1 MTCNQVFAVIV
12 DDKMPSDS
20 ITFTTTFHNIPT
32 IGISNRE
39 AILSDKSVYGTYLR
53 TVSSYSHQ
61 ADVWVEILNYLN
73 YNCVVFIH
81 SNDIDGRSTQNRFET
96 LADES
101 NFKVETVIEYEPGFP
116 DIIKQLEETK
126 LSSSCRVFILYT
138 NSEDSEAIF
147 QQIIMLNM
155 SDSGYVWLVSE
166 QALQAKNKPIGVLG
180 LKLQNLDNTE
190 GHIRDSVYTLGM
202 ALRSMYTTENI
213 TKPPSDCKDLGR
225 AKWESGSK
233 LFSHLKK
240 QSLLYG
246 KTGRVAFDER
256 GDRINSDYDIINV
269 ANKEL
274 NVVVGQYYFSQTKMK
289 MILTLNESEIIWSGN
304 EVNKPIGYEVPTHLR
319 VATIA
324 EKPFVWVNSA
334 NDEGECPNDQIP
346 CPIFDSLTGTERKYC
361 CEGYCMDLL
370 KTLAIQLNFT
380 YSLHQVEDGL
390 YGGFNFV
397 NGSER
402 KVWTGLVGELYYD
415 RADMVVAPLTINPE
429 RSIAI
434 DFTKPFKYQGITILQ
449 KKQSIH
455 RLRHPLA
462 SFLQPFQNSLWVSVF
477 VSVHVVALA
486 LYLLDRFS
494 PFGRY
499 KLPNCDITEEDAL
512 NLSSAIWFA
521 WGVLLN
527 SGIGEGTPRSFSGRV
542 LGMVWAGFA
551 MIVVASY
558 TANLA
563 AFLVLDRPETP
574 LTGINDA
581 RLRNPEKDFNYST
594 VRDSSVDMYFR
605 RQVELTNMYRK
616 MADINYD
623 NAEEA
628 IAAVKSGIDS
638 FFYYNSVERI

>member
-1 MTCNQVFAVIV
+1 MA
-12 DDKMPSDS
+12 
-20 ITFTTTFHNIPT
+20 
-32 IGISNRE
+32 
-39 AILSDKSVYGTYLR
+39 
-53 TVSSYSHQ
+53 
-61 ADVWVEILNYLN
+61 
-73 YNCVVFIH
+73 
-81 SNDIDGRSTQNRFET
+81 
-96 LADES
+96 
-101 NFKVETVIEYEPGFP
+101 FK
-116 DIIKQLEETK
+116 
-126 LSSSCRVFILYT
+126 
-138 NSEDSEAIF
+138 
-147 QQIIMLNM
+147 
-155 SDSGYVWLVSE
+155 
-166 QALQAKNKPIGVLG
+166 
-180 LKLQNLDNTE
+180 
-190 GHIRDSVYTLGM
+190 
-202 ALRSMYTTENI
+202 SMYTTENI
-213 TKPPSDCKDLGR
+213 TKPPTDCKDLGG

-233 LFSHLKK
+233 LFSYLKK

-269 ANKEL
+269 ANKDL

-324 EKPFVWVNSA
+324 EKPFVWVNPA
-334 NDEGECPNDQIP
+334 NDEGECPNDQIS

-415 RADMVVAPLTINPE
+415 KADMVVAPLTINPE

-581 RLRNPEKDFNYST
+581 RLRNPDKDFNYST

-605 RQVELTNMYRK
+605 RQVELTNMYRR
-616 MADINYD
+616 MADMNYN

-638 FFYYNSVERI
+638 FSYYC